1 MELAS
6 KLWDKLDPAHDFII
20 SIALALVTAFLL
32 WLLRAR
38 VKLIWGSTS
47 SNYHQFK
54 LREDGEK
61 ISIWT
66 EKFFVQNTGKKAASN
81 VEIVFSE
88 HLTSFNL
95 WPPRDH
101 TPKLLE
107 NGHFVIHVPSI
118 APGELVIVDMI
129 DIDARG
135 PRLLSVNCPDALSKT
150 VRFMATRQFSWP
162 INLLIGYLMIAGL
175 VGTIYLVLQLTIGRI

>member
-1 MELAS
+1 MELATE
-6 KLWDKLDPAHDFII
+6 LWDKLDPAHDFII

-32 WLLRAR
+32 WLLRAK
-38 VKLIWGSTS
+38 VKLTWGSTS

-66 EKFFVQNTGKKAASN
+66 EKFFVQNSGKKAASN

-101 TPKLLE
+101 STKLLE

-118 APGELVIVDMI
+118 APRELVIVDMI
-129 DIDARG
+129 DIDLRG
-135 PRLLSVNCPDALSKT
+135 PKLLSVNCPDALSKP
-150 VRFMATRQFSWP
+150 VRFAATRQFGWP
-162 INLLIGYLMIAGL
+162 VSVLVAYLMIAGL
-175 VGTIYLVLQLTIGRI
+175 VGTIYLALQLTVGRT